1 MPNNLPLSLSFTC
14 DPIPEGIALDP
25 NEYAQAITER
35 LHAFGNG
42 NFLGGVVGG
51 TMPTSD
57 QGLWLNQTGIPSG
70 YSQLSTWNQTYGKY
84 TPLYGGG
91 PVSQIVFTA
100 ANYDMGSVGEV
111 VQDFVV
117 CNGHEYQVADFP
129 ILYDAIGIL
138 YGGTQ
143 NVSFKV
149 PDYRGRIPIGQGT
162 GVDYL
167 SANKSLTTRLIG
179 AIAGYLGHEFIHQDL
194 RPANAPVTPA
204 NQIVSLLAAT
214 SQMTSGLPPA
224 TVCSVL
230 IRVR

>member
-1 MPNNLPLSLSFTC
+1 MPNNLPLSLSFSC

-25 NEYAQAITER
+25 NEYAQAVTER

-84 TPLYGGG
+84 TPLYSV
-91 PVSQIVFTA
+91 PVGTYIFTA
-100 ANYDMGSVGEV
+100 VNYDAGSVGEV

-149 PDYRGRIPIGQGT
+149 PDFRGRGPVGQGT

-167 SANKSLTTRLIG
+167 SALKSLTTRLIG
-179 AIAGYLGHEFIHQDL
+179 AAAGYIGHEFIHRET
-194 RPANAPVTPA
+194 RPAN
-204 NQIVSLLAAT
+204 
-214 SQMTSGLPPA
+214 PPA
-224 TVCSVL
+224 TPPGQEITLNAPSATFTSCQPPAVVCSVL